1 MNKPRYAFSSLF
13 AFQLCGKHGVDWQA
27 VRLLLVSPRSCRWA
41 AQDVSLPSASLG
53 SAAQHVQAV
62 LCRNWTVSLFLTRY
76 TPLDIFVVSWS
87 SSDNQYTHLSVQVMT
102 EAESL
107 SVFSF
112 FAFCFFFWTVKR
124 IHKNGSLCYSNKSVV
139 PLQSAS
145 RSFTPVS
152 KLAKLSLLKMEIG
165 IYLTQC
171 SVTHHKP

>member
-1 MNKPRYAFSSLF
+1 MHFPLCLLSSYVVNMGLIDKLYGCFLSVQGPVDEQPKMSAFLQQASALLHSMCK
-13 AFQLCGKHGVDWQA
+13 LCFVVTGRWA
-27 VRLLLVSPRSCRWA
+27 CFLLVT
-41 AQDVSLPSASLG
+41 
-53 SAAQHVQAV
+53 H
-62 LCRNWTVSLFLTRY
+62 F
-76 TPLDIFVVSWS
+76 DIFVISWS

-102 EAESL
+102 GWVTVC
-107 SVFSF
+107 VFF
-112 FAFCFFFWTVKR
+112 FCFLFFFWTVKR